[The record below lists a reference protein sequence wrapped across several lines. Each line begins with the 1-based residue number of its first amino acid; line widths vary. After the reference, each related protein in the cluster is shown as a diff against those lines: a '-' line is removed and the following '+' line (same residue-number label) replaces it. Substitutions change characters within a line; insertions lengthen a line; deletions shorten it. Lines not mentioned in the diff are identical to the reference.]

1 MENRAVS
8 LDSALCEQHGIAV
21 YRVGDVYDTDDED
34 IPESD
39 RGKWFVSAIVS
50 KMIAVKGIEAVGE
63 ALRRPHIHSSFAELL
78 NLDSMLSGELFRFL
92 ALAALRIGLFRSRRF
107 EYPSERFFELL

>member
-39 RGKWFVSAIVS
+39 RGKWFVSAIVGAFPEDLVRA
-50 KMIAVKGIEAVGE
+50 IPLA
-63 ALRRPHIHSSFAELL
+63 
-78 NLDSMLSGELFRFL
+78 DSMQEAERL
-92 ALAALRIGLFRSRRF
+92 AVEHLIVRQ
-107 EYPSERFFELL
+107 